1 MNRMLSPD
9 THALEARLAAR
20 LVAGLSARSEA
31 VPHDITERL
40 RAGRE
45 QALLRARAVRAVPA
59 GSAQVAGVSASGAAV
74 LGVFGM
80 WPRRFAQVLPLLL
93 LVAGLLA
100 IESWTAREQVLAVA
114 DIDAQ
119 LLTDTL
125 PPSAYSDPG
134 FAEYLRSA
142 PPQ

>member
-20 LVAGLSARSEA
+20 LVSGLSARSEA

-59 GSAQVAGVSASGAAV
+59 DSAQVAGVSASGAAV

-80 WPRRFAQVLPLLL
+80 WPRRLAQVLPLLL